1 MDELIELVSKKTG
14 IPESTAK
21 QAVEVVMGYLKDN
34 LPEPLGSQIEGILS
48 GSGELDLGG
57 LAAGL
62 EGLLGKK

>member
-1 MDELIELVSKKTG
+1 VDELIELVSKKTG

-48 GSGELDLGG
+48 GSGEVDLGG

>member
-48 GSGELDLGG
+48 GSGEVDLGG